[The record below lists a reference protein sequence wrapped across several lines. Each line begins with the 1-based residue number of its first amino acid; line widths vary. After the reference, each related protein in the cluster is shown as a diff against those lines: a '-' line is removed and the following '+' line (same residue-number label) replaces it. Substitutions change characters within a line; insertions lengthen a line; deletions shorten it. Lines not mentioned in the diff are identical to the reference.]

1 MINQL
6 KHILNS
12 LHVYCRL
19 RELGLSKKR
28 SMRII
33 SFYEIKIY
41 NRIFGRNKTECK

>member
-1 MINQL
+1 MIKQL

-19 RELGLSKKR
+19 RELGLSKRK

-33 SFYEIKIY
+33 SFYETKIY
-41 NRIFGRNKTECK
+41 NRIFGRNNECK